1 MHTAPSPAK
10 SMNQNQ
16 ADSGIPNRFNPTGK
30 CSSVSHQI
38 GETERRNGPHRDHRG
53 RVRGDSQNAP
63 DRLGCPRR
71 LDEAIRP
78 QSPQLHQHLQ
88 KTVFLDVRARQTTEL
103 ARKLALRP
111 SQWRRKNTLIQSDI
125 GKTT

>member
-1 MHTAPSPAK
+1 MMVVFVPCSGVDRTPHTC
-10 SMNQNQ
+10 MVQ
-16 ADSGIPNRFNPTGK
+16 AAGDAFR
-30 CSSVSHQI
+30 I
-38 GETERRNGPHRDHRG
+38 GALE
-53 RVRGDSQNAP
+53 
-63 DRLGCPRR
+63 
-71 LDEAIRP
+71 P

-88 KTVFLDVRARQTTEL
+88 KPVFLDARARQTTEL